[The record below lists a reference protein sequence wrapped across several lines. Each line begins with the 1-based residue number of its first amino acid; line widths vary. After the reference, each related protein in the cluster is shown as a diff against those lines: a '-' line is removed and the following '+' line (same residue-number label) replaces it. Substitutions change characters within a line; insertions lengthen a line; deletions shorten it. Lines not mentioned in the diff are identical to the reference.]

1 MPVRGP
7 LRGRAARRDGRAPSR
22 GPVPGCS
29 AGIGG
34 NSDRRR
40 HRRYLARRSHGIC
53 LILAKKL
60 CRQVPQW
67 LPFRPQ
73 MTACT
78 APVTKR
84 KRALKAVTPARAGR
98 ALSPPHLSNWRAIT
112 TPEPRPASVSDL
124 GACPLPEP
132 LLSAVAVIAF
142 TAMAVWGARSLL
154 TPVTCIDR
162 RLMAIGNDDHPCLS
176 VSLPDVHPGLRLA
189 GPARPVHRVQ
199 GHRGCSCGGTS
210 CRAAP
215 HQAPARAGV
224 GRPRGPRRAD
234 PPPAAKAADAP
245 AGHPGHRPAVAP
257 PLGHPEG
264 DLPAPDG
271 PAPVSAEI
279 AGLIERLATGNNGWG
294 YQRIRGELL

>member
-1 MPVRGP
+1 
-7 LRGRAARRDGRAPSR
+7 
-22 GPVPGCS
+22 
-29 AGIGG
+29 
-34 NSDRRR
+34 
-40 HRRYLARRSHGIC
+40 
-53 LILAKKL
+53 
-60 CRQVPQW
+60 
-67 LPFRPQ
+67 
-73 MTACT
+73 
-78 APVTKR
+78 
-84 KRALKAVTPARAGR
+84 
-98 ALSPPHLSNWRAIT
+98 
-112 TPEPRPASVSDL
+112 
-124 GACPLPEP
+124 
-132 LLSAVAVIAF
+132 
-142 TAMAVWGARSLL
+142 
-154 TPVTCIDR
+154 
-162 RLMAIGNDDHPCLS
+162 MAIGNDDHPCLS

-294 YQRIRGELL
+294 YQRIRGELLKLGYRVSASTIRRVLKAPRIPPTPKRRTDTTWRQFLHAQAATMLAADFFHVDCAVTLRRLYCLFLVEVGPAPCPSLGLPPTRTDRGPPSRSATS